1 MMSRVLVCGAGSI
14 GRRHIANLREFG
26 ATVTA
31 WRSRAD
37 LGDAL
42 AHEFGITVHSDL
54 ASAVASADAVVVAT
68 DTDRHLEPALA
79 AARAGKALFI
89 EKPISHSREG
99 IDGFAAL
106 VREKRLVVEI
116 GCQLRAHP
124 CLRELHDRV
133 RSGKDG
139 PVHVVR
145 AAVGQR
151 LDAWRPGTD
160 YRQSYSADAARGG
173 GALMDLIHEIDLV
186 LWLAGPVAQ
195 VEAVTAK
202 LSDLAIA
209 ADDVACLT
217 LTMRSGALAQIEM
230 DMLSPVYRRSV
241 EVVSRDA
248 VHRHDDMDGGLMRSD
263 ATGSTAVKQTP
274 PGHERNHL
282 FRSHMEHFLKR
293 LQDPT
298 LPALCSLDDGIAALD
313 VALAARRAAA
323 SRTAVTIDAR

>member
-1 MMSRVLVCGAGSI
+1 MSHRFLVCGAGSI
-14 GRRHIANLREFG
+14 GRRHIANLRRLG
-26 ATVTA
+26 AIVTA
-31 WRSRAD
+31 WRSRAE
-37 LGDAL
+37 LRTAL
-42 AHEFGITVHSDL
+42 TQEFGIEVHADL
-54 ASAVASADAVVVAT
+54 ATAIAGADAVVVAT
-68 DTDRHLEPALA
+68 DTDRHIEPALA

-89 EKPISHSREG
+89 EKPLSHSRDG
-99 IDGFAAL
+99 IDTLAAL
-106 VREKRLVVEI
+106 VREQKLVVEV

-133 RSGKDG
+133 RSGEDG
-139 PVHVVR
+139 PIHLLR

-151 LDAWRPGTD
+151 LDAWRPDTD
-160 YRQSYSADAARGG
+160 YRRSYSADASRGG

-186 LWLAGPVAQ
+186 LWLAGPVTQ

-209 ADDVACLT
+209 ADDIACVT

-230 DMLSPVYRRSV
+230 DMLSPVYRRSL

-248 VHRHDDMDGGLMRSD
+248 VYRHDDTGGGLVRSD
-263 ATGSTAVKQTP
+263 VTSTTTVRRTP
-274 PGHERNHL
+274 AGHERNHL
-282 FRSHMEHFLKR
+282 FLSQMEHFLKR
-293 LQDPT
+293 LQDPK

-323 SRTAVTIDAR
+323 SRTAVAIDAR